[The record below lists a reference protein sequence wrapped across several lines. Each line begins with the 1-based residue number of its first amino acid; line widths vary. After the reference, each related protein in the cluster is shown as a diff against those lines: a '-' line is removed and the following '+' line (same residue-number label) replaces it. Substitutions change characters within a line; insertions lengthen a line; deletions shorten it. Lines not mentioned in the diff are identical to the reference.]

1 MEAIASVLASAISTS
16 ASLMFA
22 STGEILTERSGTLN
36 LGLEGV
42 MLIGAVMAYT
52 TAYSTQSLALG
63 ILAALLV
70 GALVG
75 LVFAFMTVTLRANQV
90 VCGLALVTL
99 GSGLSG
105 FIGKSIGGTTLEISF
120 GKIAVPILSDI
131 PFIGQV
137 FFNQDLMVYSLYLL
151 VPLLYFFMFKTGPGL
166 RLRALGENPAA
177 LDTAGIR
184 VYLLRYLYAMV
195 GTAIV
200 SLGGAYMTL
209 AFTPTWIDNITAG
222 NGWIAAALVIF
233 SFWNPLFAALGS
245 VFFGLINVLA
255 LRLQLT
261 GVPIPSFF
269 ISMLPYICTVVVL
282 IISAIGFGGKLSQAP
297 RALGSSYDREAR

>member
-1 MEAIASVLASAISTS
+1 MDTVVSVLASAIATS
-16 ASLMFA
+16 AALMYA

-42 MLIGAVMAYT
+42 MLVGAVMAYV
-52 TAYSTQSLALG
+52 TAYHTQSLALSVLVA
-63 ILAALLV
+63 LAV

-75 LVFAFMTVTLRANQV
+75 LVFAFMTVTLQANH
-90 VCGLALVTL
+90 LVTL

-105 FIGKSIGGTTLEISF
+105 FIGKDVGGTTLPVSF
-120 GKIAVPILSDI
+120 QKVAIPVLSDI
-131 PFIGQV
+131 PILGEI
-137 FFNQDLMVYSLYLL
+137 FFQQDLMVYGLYIL
-151 VPLLYFFMFKTGPGL
+151 VPLLYLFLFKTGPGL

-177 LDTAGIR
+177 LDAAGVR
-184 VYLLRYLYAMV
+184 VYLLRYLYAMA

-200 SLGGAYMTL
+200 SLGGAYTTL

-233 SFWNPLFAALGS
+233 AFWNPLYAALGS
-245 VFFGLINVLA
+245 IFFGLINVLA

-269 ISMLPYICTVVVL
+269 ISMLPYVCTIAVL
-282 IISAIGFGGKLSQAP
+282 VLSALGREGRLSKAP
-297 RALGSSYDREAR
+297 KALGSYYDREDR

>member
-1 MEAIASVLASAISTS
+1 MGMIASVLASAIATS
-16 ASLMFA
+16 ASLMYA
-22 STGEILTERSGTLN
+22 STGEILTERSGTMN

-42 MLIGAVMAYT
+42 MLMGAVMAYT
-52 TAYSTQSLALG
+52 TAYRTQSLAMG
-63 ILAALLV
+63 IVAALVV
-70 GALVG
+70 GAVVG
-75 LVFAFMTVTLRANQV
+75 LLFAFLTVTLQANQV

-99 GSGLSG
+99 GTGLSG
-105 FIGKSIGGTTLEISF
+105 FIGKSVGGTTLAVSF
-120 GKIAVPILSDI
+120 KKTAIPFLSDI
-131 PFIGQV
+131 PFVGEV
-137 FFNQDLMVYSLYLL
+137 FFRQDPMVYGLYVL
-151 VPLLYFFMFKTGPGL
+151 VPLLYIFIFKTGPGL
-166 RLRALGENPAA
+166 KLRALGENPAA
-177 LDTAGIR
+177 LDAAGVR
-184 VYLLRYLYAMV
+184 VYLLRYIYAMV

-233 SFWNPLFAALGS
+233 SFWNPLYAAFGS

-282 IISAIGFGGKLSQAP
+282 ILSAMGFGKKLSQAP
-297 RALGSSYDREAR
+297 KALGSYYDREAR

>member
-1 MEAIASVLASAISTS
+1 MGIIASVLASAIATS
-16 ASLMFA
+16 ASLMYA

-42 MLIGAVMAYT
+42 MLMGAVMAYV
-52 TAYSTQSLALG
+52 TAYHTQSLALG
-63 ILAALLV
+63 ILAALV
-70 GALVG
+70 MGALVG

-99 GSGLSG
+99 GTGLSG
-105 FIGKSIGGTTLEISF
+105 FIGKSVGGTTLPMSF
-120 GKIAVPILSDI
+120 QKVAIPVLSDI
-131 PFIGQV
+131 PFLGDV
-137 FFNQDLMVYSLYLL
+137 FFKQDLMVYGLYVL
-151 VPLLYFFMFKTGPGL
+151 VPLLQFFLFKTSPGL

-177 LDTAGIR
+177 LDAAGIR
-184 VYLLRYLYAMV
+184 VYLLRYLYAMA

-233 SFWNPLFAALGS
+233 SFWNPLYAALGS

-269 ISMLPYICTVVVL
+269 ISMLPYICTIAVL
-282 IISAIGFGGKLSQAP
+282 ILSALGLGGKLSQAP
-297 RALGSSYDREAR
+297 RALGSYYDREAR

>member
-1 MEAIASVLASAISTS
+1 MDTVVSVLASAIATS
-16 ASLMFA
+16 AALMYA

-42 MLIGAVMAYT
+42 MLVGAVMAYV
-52 TAYSTQSLALG
+52 TAYHTQSLALSVLVA
-63 ILAALLV
+63 LAV

-75 LVFAFMTVTLRANQV
+75 LVFAFMTVTLQANQV

-105 FIGKSIGGTTLEISF
+105 FIGKDVGGTTLPVSF
-120 GKIAVPILSDI
+120 QKVAIPGLSDI
-131 PFIGQV
+131 PILGEI
-137 FFNQDLMVYSLYLL
+137 FFQQDLMVYGLYIL
-151 VPLLYFFMFKTGPGL
+151 VPLLYLFLFKTGPGP

-177 LDTAGIR
+177 LDAAGVR
-184 VYLLRYLYAMV
+184 VYLLRYLYAMA

-200 SLGGAYMTL
+200 SLGGAYTTL

-233 SFWNPLFAALGS
+233 AFWNPLYAALGS
-245 VFFGLINVLA
+245 IFFGLINVLA

-269 ISMLPYICTVVVL
+269 ISMLPYVCTIAVL
-282 IISAIGFGGKLSQAP
+282 VLSALGREGRLSKAP
-297 RALGSSYDREAR
+297 KALGSYYDRVDR